1 MYKKYVAFDGY
12 ARRKEFWFF
21 MLVCIGIGII
31 ARVLDS
37 ILHTGKLIDSLQS
50 LVLLLPSLAV
60 GARRLHDIGR
70 SGWWQLLIFTVI
82 EIIPL
87 IVWWASDTS
96 PTDNKYGKPT
106 RQI

>member
-1 MYKKYVAFDGY
+1 MLRLFLEMMNTNLSALTTKHIKPIAP
-12 ARRKEFWFF
+12 RRRTIQ
-21 MLVCIGIGII
+21 LIG
-31 ARVLDS
+31 
-37 ILHTGKLIDSLQS
+37 LQS

>member
-1 MYKKYVAFDGY
+1 MIAFK
-12 ARRKEFWFF
+12 A
-21 MLVCIGIGII
+21 L
-31 ARVLDS
+31 L
-37 ILHTGKLIDSLQS
+37 
-50 LVLLLPSLAV
+50 LLLPSLAV

-82 EIIPL
+82 GIISL